1 MDLNAFAIQLRE
13 EVFAAREVEGS
24 EEFAESAF
32 VSRVLAMLSEAGE
45 IDDAEVVRY
54 KSHGSRINGYV
65 LDIEG
70 ESLDL
75 FIALYTGDV
84 SAPTIDKSEA
94 EAAYRQ
100 LIGFFKK
107 ATGDLYTQLEE
118 SGPAFDAAYS
128 INRAFDGNITI
139 SKVRLFLLTD
149 GVVRSRKPDAIL
161 NPARRNG
168 GKLSGVEFSYHTW
181 DLERLYRW
189 YTSGHA
195 REEID
200 IDIVALSGAPL
211 PCLRMPHNDVADC
224 ETFLAFVP
232 GELLVNIYGKYGAR
246 LLERNVRSFLQ
257 ARGAVNREIR
267 KTILEEPQRFLAYNN
282 GLTATASAIV
292 TAPVNGGG
300 MGITRI
306 RDFQIVNGGQTTASL
321 FHAVRK
327 DDANVAAVSVQ
338 LKLNRVREA
347 SRLEDVVAR
356 ISRFA
361 NSQNK
366 VNVADFSANDPF
378 HRKLEELSRTVWAPA
393 ATGSQRQTHWFY
405 ERARGQYADERAR
418 AGTPAKVREFD
429 LMNPRQQM
437 FTKTDL
443 AKYENTWSQRPH
455 LVSKG
460 AQKNFAAFA
469 VELGKRGAVE
479 PDEPYFHRMI
489 AKAILFKQ
497 TESLVRAG
505 EFGGYRANIVTYTLA
520 AIFHATAQR
529 IDLGAIWKSQSV
541 AVPLQTLIR
550 TVSEEV
556 HRRIVTPPRGGN
568 VTEWCK
574 SEDCWEA
581 IKEITV
587 RVPKAV
593 VLIAATQTNSGIDGV
608 NGSGPDSAEDAVV
621 AQVSAV
627 PAETWF
633 GLAKWASETKS
644 LPPWQR
650 TVAFSIARRLS
661 QDKTPSIKQ
670 ARHGLSALQAARE
683 LGFRNAP
690 DPIGPF

>member
-1 MDLNAFAIQLRE
+1 MDLTAFATQLRE
-13 EVFAAREVEGS
+13 EVLAAREVEGN
-24 EEFAESAF
+24 EEFTENAF

-45 IDDAEVVRY
+45 IDDAEIARH
-54 KSHGSRINGYV
+54 KSHGARLNGYV
-65 LDIEG
+65 LDIEA

-75 FIALYTGDV
+75 FIALYTGDA
-84 SAPTIDKSEA
+84 SAPTIDKTQV

-100 LIGFFKK
+100 LIGFFQK
-107 ATGDLYTQLEE
+107 ATTDLYTRLEE
-118 SGPAFDAAYS
+118 SGPVFDAAYS
-128 INRAFDGNITI
+128 INRAFQGEGVI

-149 GVVRSRKPDAIL
+149 GVVRSRRPDAVL
-161 NPARRNG
+161 SPTRRGG
-168 GKLSGVEFSYHTW
+168 GKLSGIEFSYHTW

-200 IDIVALSGAPL
+200 IDILSLSNAPL
-211 PCLRMPHNDVADC
+211 PCLRMPHNEVADC
-224 ETFLAFVP
+224 DTFLAFVP
-232 GELLVNIYGKYGAR
+232 GELLVNIYSKYGAR

-282 GLTATASAIV
+282 GLTATASTIV
-292 TAPVNGGG
+292 TAPVTGGG
-300 MGITRI
+300 IGITRI

-327 DDANVAAVSVQ
+327 DDANVTAISVQ

-347 SRLEDVVAR
+347 ARLEEVVAR

-393 ATGSQRQTHWFY
+393 AAGSQRQTHWFY

-418 AGTPAKVREFD
+418 AGTPAKIREFD
-429 LMNPRQQM
+429 LINPRQQM

-455 LVSKG
+455 LVSRG

-469 VELGKRGAVE
+469 VELGKKGTAE
-479 PDEPYFHRMI
+479 PEETYFHRMV

-497 TESLVRAG
+497 AESLVRAG
-505 EFGGYRANIVTYTLA
+505 EFGGYRANIVAYTLA

-529 IDLGAIWKSQSV
+529 IDLEAIWKSQNV
-541 AVPLQTLIR
+541 PTPLQTLIR
-550 TVSEEV
+550 TVSVEV
-556 HRRIVTPPRGGN
+556 HARIVTPPGGGN

-574 SEDCWEA
+574 SENCWEA
-581 IKEITV
+581 IQEITV
-587 RVPKAV
+587 KVPKGVTLTA
-593 VLIAATQTNSGIDGV
+593 AATAIPSTDGAD
-608 NGSGPDSAEDAVV
+608 GTAEDPAEQALM
-621 AQVSAV
+621 AQAAAV
-627 PAETWF
+627 PPETWF

-650 TVAFSIARRLS
+650 SLAFAIARQLS
-661 QDKTPSIKQ
+661 QDKSPSLKQ
-670 ARHGLSALQAARE
+670 ARHGLSALQAAQE
-683 LGFRNAP
+683 LGFRSAS
-690 DPIGPF
+690 